1 MEEGEVGGKT
11 SWSNQYPYFQESA
24 RERKWDRK
32 KEEKNLDDCAQG

>member
-11 SWSNQYPYFQESA
+11 SWSNQYPYFQESG
-24 RERKWDRK
+24 ERKWDRK